1 MVQIEVI
8 EMEMGRQMKRVFWIA
23 GENSGDLHAS
33 QVIREMRR
41 RHPDI
46 EHYGIGGL
54 SMEEAGFQPLV
65 PFDRFAVM
73 GFIEVAKHLPF
84 FLQMEKKI
92 DAWFRADP
100 PDLVVLVD
108 YPGFNM
114 RIAQKA
120 ALFGIPVLY
129 YICPQFWAWK
139 SHRVEQLR
147 LYTKH
152 VASILPFEIKL
163 LTKAGVKC
171 SYVGHPIAEEIH
183 ISMTK
188 DEFAEKYGLDP
199 SKKWL
204 GFFPGSRVNEVKR
217 LLPVFMQTMD
227 LYLSQKYEYLVSQA
241 FTIQDS
247 VFEQITSNYP
257 TVKPHII
264 QGDTYPM
271 MKHCDFLSITSGT
284 ATLEAAYI
292 GTPFLIAYIA
302 QRMSYELGKRFVKIK
317 RIGLPNIILNRDLAP
332 ELIQDDANPQN
343 IRNNIDRI
351 MSDPEKYMAFSD
363 ALTQI
368 HDLLGQRSA
377 SGNTAD
383 LIEQFVCKEKSHK

>member
-1 MVQIEVI
+1 
-8 EMEMGRQMKRVFWIA
+8 MKRVFWIA

-33 QVIREMRR
+33 LVIREMLK
-41 RHPDI
+41 RHPEI

-54 SMEEAGFQPLV
+54 CMEEAGFKPLV

-73 GFIEVAKHLPF
+73 GFVEVAKHLPF
-84 FLQMEKKI
+84 FLNMEKKI
-92 DAWFRADP
+92 EDWFKEEP
-100 PDLVVLVD
+100 PSLVVLVD

-139 SHRVEQLR
+139 SHRVENLR

-163 LTKAGVKC
+163 LKNAGVTC
-171 SYVGHPIAEEIH
+171 SYVGHPIAEEIK
-183 ISMTK
+183 ITQSK
-188 DEFAEKYGLDP
+188 EEFAQKYKLDP

-227 LYLSQKYEYLVSQA
+227 LYLSQKYEFLVSKA
-241 FTIQDS
+241 FSVPDS
-247 VFEQITSNYP
+247 VFEQVLSSYP
-257 TVKPHII
+257 TVKPHMIK
-264 QGDTYPM
+264 GDTYSM

-292 GTPFLIAYIA
+292 GTPFLIVYIA
-302 QRMSYELGKRFVKIK
+302 QRVSYELGKRFVKIK

-343 IRNNIDRI
+343 IRNNIDKI
-351 MSDPEKYMAFSD
+351 LGNQEKYESFAE
-363 ALTQI
+363 ALSQI
-368 HDLLGQRSA
+368 HDILGKKSA
-377 SGNTAD
+377 SKNTAD
-383 LIEQFVCKEKSHK
+383 IIEQFVCKKP